1 MFGIIHK
8 SKLVRGKKAIM
19 KKFIISMLAMA
30 FMVLGAS
37 TFAYADTTLNQPGSM
52 PTLTVSNATLRPC
65 NMGPIDGCWTTS
77 TSARPG
83 DIITV
88 HIYYKNTGG
97 DLSRGTTLSIKP
109 QSTGVVSS
117 VTFTGGVASLTAPR
131 AVGSARVSLTS
142 PATVTY
148 RSGSARWY
156 PYENSPGRSVDPSGL
171 FGSSGFNI
179 GTIAPGDQGVLT
191 ADFVVGSTVVN
202 DQCEIDSFTAD
213 DYSIDSGDST
223 KLRWSTTDCDYVNI
237 TSVGS
242 RLNPDGSASVSP
254 TSTKTYTLTAYP
266 GGATRTVR
274 INVNEKN
281 VCSIN
286 SFSADSYTLT
296 NGQSTVLR
304 WSTTGMDSVD
314 ITPGY
319 SNRAESGSVTISPS
333 VTTTYTLTGD
343 NCSNSRSITVTVGQA
358 QTLRPQA
365 VTTTATILSSNSAR
379 LNGIGFPNTTV
390 GTTSMWFEWGPTT
403 SLGYRTST
411 RVIASNNTS
420 NPYNDFVSGL
430 VPGTT
435 YWYRAVVQNQ
445 NGLAYGE
452 IVRFQTTRVVQ
463 TTVVTT
469 PPPRVIVQ
477 PAVVQTSQVVQDV
490 VVAQSAPSLLELR
503 VESLYDRMCIGGQM
517 DYTVTYRN
525 ISGQTLENAVLRFTH
540 PKEVTYISSTR
551 GEYEVIDRVIT
562 IALGDIRAGE
572 EGVITIRTRI
582 NDTAVRGNL
591 TVTTATVVYTNS
603 ITRAQEDAIAYSL
616 ITVSDD
622 CPNVLG
628 ASVFGFGSFLPDTL
642 LEWLLLILVILA
654 LILLGRQ
661 LYRKREQTTIITQ

>member
-1 MFGIIHK
+1 
-8 SKLVRGKKAIM
+8 
-19 KKFIISMLAMA
+19 
-30 FMVLGAS
+30 
-37 TFAYADTTLNQPGSM
+37 
-52 PTLTVSNATLRPC
+52 
-65 NMGPIDGCWTTS
+65 
-77 TSARPG
+77 
-83 DIITV
+83 
-88 HIYYKNTGG
+88 
-97 DLSRGTTLSIKP
+97 
-109 QSTGVVSS
+109 
-117 VTFTGGVASLTAPR
+117 
-131 AVGSARVSLTS
+131 
-142 PATVTY
+142 
-148 RSGSARWY
+148 
-156 PYENSPGRSVDPSGL
+156 
-171 FGSSGFNI
+171 
-179 GTIAPGDQGVLT
+179 
-191 ADFVVGSTVVN
+191 
-202 DQCEIDSFTAD
+202 
-213 DYSIDSGDST
+213 
-223 KLRWSTTDCDYVNI
+223 
-237 TSVGS
+237 
-242 RLNPDGSASVSP
+242 
-254 TSTKTYTLTAYP
+254 
-266 GGATRTVR
+266 
-274 INVNEKN
+274 
-281 VCSIN
+281 
-286 SFSADSYTLT
+286 
-296 NGQSTVLR
+296 
-304 WSTTGMDSVD
+304 
-314 ITPGY
+314 
-319 SNRAESGSVTISPS
+319 
-333 VTTTYTLTGD
+333 
-343 NCSNSRSITVTVGQA
+343 VTVGQA

-403 SLGYRTST
+403 SLGYRTSA

>member
-1 MFGIIHK
+1 
-8 SKLVRGKKAIM
+8 M

-52 PTLTVSNATLRPC
+52 PTVTVSNATLRPC
-65 NMGPIDGCWTTS
+65 DMGPIDGCWTTS

-88 HIYYKNTGG
+88 HIYYKNTGH

-109 QSTGVVSS
+109 QSTGRVSS

-131 AVGSARVSLTS
+131 AVGSARVSLSS
-142 PATVTY
+142 PSTVTY
-148 RSGSARWY
+148 KSGTARWY
-156 PYENSPGRSVDPSGL
+156 PSATSGGRPVDANGL

-179 GTIAPGDQGVLT
+179 GTIAPGEQGVLV
-191 ADFVVGSTVVN
+191 ADFVVGADVQYN

-213 DYSIDSGDST
+213 DYTIDRGDST
-223 KLRWSTTDCDYVNI
+223 RLRWSTTDCEYVNI
-237 TSVGS
+237 TSVGN
-242 RLNPDGSASVSP
+242 RLNPDGSVNVSP

-266 GGATRTVR
+266 GGETRTVR
-274 INVNEKN
+274 INVNERD
-281 VCSIN
+281 VCTIN
-286 SFSADSYTLT
+286 SFTADSYSITS
-296 NGQSTVLR
+296 GQSTILR

-319 SNRAESGSVTISPS
+319 SNRSESGSVTISPT

-343 NCSNSRSITVTVGQA
+343 NCSNSRAITVTVGQL

-365 VTTTATILSSNSAR
+365 VTTTATILSSTSAR

-403 SLGYRTST
+403 SLGYRTSA

-452 IVRFQTTRVVQ
+452 LVRFQTTRAVQ
-463 TTVVTT
+463 TTTTVVTTT
-469 PPPRVIVQ
+469 PPPRVVVQ
-477 PAVVQTSQVVQDV
+477 PTQVVQDV

-517 DYTVTYRN
+517 DYTITYRN

-540 PKEVTYISSTR
+540 PKEVTYISATR

-562 IALGDIRAGE
+562 IALGDIQAGE